1 MSALNLWWDKI
12 FEKGRHT
19 SLSLTVGVSN
29 IEMMGEKLGDAGIF
43 NCNQVIKAVICA
55 PPGNTPRCTY
65 NFVDVINLTENIRGE
80 K

>member
-1 MSALNLWWDKI
+1 
-12 FEKGRHT
+12 
-19 SLSLTVGVSN
+19 
-29 IEMMGEKLGDAGIF
+29 MGEKLGDAGIF